1 MKIKDGTGQERNI
14 TEDQEKAEVL
24 SKYFC
29 SVFTQEPEE
38 NQGGA
43 QSREC
48 NIKMLNLEITEQ
60 DLTKKLEKLKI
71 DKSPG
76 PDQLYPRV
84 LYEVRNVIARPLRT
98 LFNRSLDTGE
108 IPDDWLKAD
117 IVALYKKGSRN
128 EVSNYRPVSLTCIIC
143 KVLESFIRDHI
154 MEYFAENNLFSNKQY
169 GF

>member
-1 MKIKDGTGQERNI
+1 MTHTTAIAKEAKHNPKKFWKFIKSKTTTKTGIEDLKIKDGTGQERNI

-38 NQGGA
+38 NQRGA

-60 DLTKKLEKLKI
+60 DLAKKLEKLKI

-84 LYEVRNVIARPLRT
+84 LYEVRNVIAQPLRT
-98 LFNRSLDTGE
+98 LFIRSLYTGE

-117 IVALYKKGSRN
+117 IVALYKKGS
-128 EVSNYRPVSLTCIIC
+128 
-143 KVLESFIRDHI
+143 
-154 MEYFAENNLFSNKQY
+154 
-169 GF
+169 